1 MSAYFSPASLAFLN
15 HLAGNN
21 NKAWFNEH
29 KQAYEDHV
37 RQPFLRLIADI
48 APDIEAISPHLRA
61 DPRTVGGSLYRIQR
75 DARFSHD
82 KSPYKGWQGC
92 RFYHE
97 RRRLQIVPLFYLHL
111 QPGNCFLG
119 GGLWHP
125 EPQAMQK
132 VRQFI
137 VDNPASWQRAA
148 HDPAITAR
156 FVMETDEKLQRP
168 PRGYPAD
175 HAFIE
180 DLKQRNWVYARP
192 LSDAQIC
199 SPKLRQNLVADYTA
213 LAPFVDY
220 LCAALDLEF

>member
-1 MSAYFSPASLAFLN
+1 MTAYFSDASLRFLTQ
-15 HLAGNN
+15 LAAHN
-21 NKAWFNEH
+21 NKTWFNEH
-29 KQAYEDHV
+29 KSQYEQHL
-37 RQPFLRLIADI
+37 RLPFQRLIADL
-48 APDIEAISPHLRA
+48 APDIEAISPHFRA

-82 KSPYKGWQGC
+82 KSPYKTWQGA

-125 EPQAMQK
+125 EPESVRK
-132 VRQFI
+132 LRQFI
-137 VDNPASWQRAA
+137 FENPASWKAAA
-148 HDPAITAR
+148 HAPAITRR
-156 FVMETDEKLQRP
+156 FELDLNEKLQRP

-175 HAFIE
+175 HELIE
-180 DLKQRNWVYARP
+180 DLKLRNWVYWRP
-192 LSDAQIC
+192 LADSDIT
-199 SPKLRQNLVADYTA
+199 SPKLRQLLVKDYTT

>member
-1 MSAYFSPASLAFLN
+1 MTAYFSDASLRFLTQ
-15 HLAGNN
+15 LASHN
-21 NKAWFNEH
+21 NKTWFNAH
-29 KQAYEDHV
+29 KQAYEQHV
-37 RQPFLRLIADI
+37 RQPFLRLIADL
-48 APDIEAISPHLRA
+48 APDIEAISPHFRA

-82 KSPYKGWQGC
+82 KSPYKTWQGA

-97 RRRLQIVPLFYLHL
+97 RRRLQIVPLYYLHL

-125 EPQAMQK
+125 EPESVRR

-137 VDNPASWQRAA
+137 FDNPGSWKAA
-148 HDPAITAR
+148 GHAPAISKR
-156 FVMETDEKLQRP
+156 FQLDLEDKLQRA

-175 HAFIE
+175 HELIE
-180 DLKQRNWVYARP
+180 DLKLRNWVYWRP
-192 LSDAQIC
+192 LDDAEITG
-199 SPKLRQNLVADYTA
+199 PRLRQLLVKDYTA
-213 LAPFVDY
+213 LAPFLDY

>member
-1 MSAYFSPASLAFLN
+1 MTAYFSDASFKFLHGLAA
-15 HLAGNN
+15 HN
-21 NKAWFNEH
+21 NKTWFNDHKPQYEEH
-29 KQAYEDHV
+29 L
-37 RQPFLRLIADI
+37 RQPFLRLIGDLQ
-48 APDIEAISPHLRA
+48 PDIEAISPHFRA

-75 DARFSHD
+75 DARYSHD
-82 KSPYKGWQGC
+82 KSPYKTWQGA

-125 EPQAMQK
+125 EPENMRK

-137 VDNPASWQRAA
+137 FDNPASWERAVR
-148 HDPAITAR
+148 DPAITRR
-156 FVMETDEKLQRP
+156 FAMDTDEKLQRP

-175 HAFIE
+175 HPHIE
-180 DLKQRNWVYARP
+180 DLKQRNWVYSRP
-192 LSDAQIC
+192 LTDAQMC
-199 SPKLRQNLVADYTA
+199 SPQLRQTLVKDYTT
-213 LAPFVDY
+213 LAPFIDY

>member
-1 MSAYFSPASLAFLN
+1 MSSYFKPASLQFLTRLGN
-15 HLAGNN
+15 NN

-29 KQAYEDHV
+29 KDQYEAL
-37 RQPFLRLIADI
+37 LRKPMQQLITDLQ
-48 APDIEAISPHLRA
+48 PDIEAISPHFRA

-82 KSPYKGWQGC
+82 KSPYKTWQGA

-125 EPQAMQK
+125 EAPNIQK

-137 VDNPASWQRAA
+137 ADNPASWKAAA
-148 HDPAITAR
+148 HAPAITRR
-156 FVMETDEKLQRP
+156 FTLDLAEKLQRA
-168 PRGYPAD
+168 PRGYDPND
-175 HAFIE
+175 PLIE
-180 DLKQRNWVYARP
+180 DLKLRNWVYLRP
-192 LSDAQIC
+192 LADEDITG
-199 SPKLRQNLVADYTA
+199 PGLHRTLVKDFTT
-213 LAPFVDY
+213 LAPFIDY